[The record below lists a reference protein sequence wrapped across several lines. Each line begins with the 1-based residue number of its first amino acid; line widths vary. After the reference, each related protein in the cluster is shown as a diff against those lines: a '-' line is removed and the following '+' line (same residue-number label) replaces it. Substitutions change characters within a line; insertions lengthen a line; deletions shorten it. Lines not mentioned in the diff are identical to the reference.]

1 MRCLPAPAAAALL
14 TLASPA
20 GAKPFDWLVG
30 NWCTAE
36 SKGEQTC
43 ESWKAWSRGRMRGE
57 GRTFKAGK
65 MVEGEAT
72 SISLRGGKASYRAS
86 PGGAPAVTFV
96 ETRRG
101 RDSVAFENRGHDY
114 PQRIRYWREGR
125 ALLAEISLADGGRAM
140 RWRYTRRR

>member
-1 MRCLPAPAAAALL
+1 MRWLITGAAAALA

-20 GAKPFDWLVG
+20 GARPFDWMVG
-30 NWCTAE
+30 RWCTAE

-43 ESWKAWSRGRMRGE
+43 ESWTAWSQGRMRGE

-65 MVEGEAT
+65 MVEGEAMRIT
-72 SISLRGGKASYRAS
+72 LRGGKAVYRAS
-86 PGGAPAVTFV
+86 PGGAPPVTFV

-101 RDSVAFENRGHDY
+101 RDSVAFENRAHDY
-114 PQRIRYWREGR
+114 PQLIRYWREGG
-125 ALLAEISLADGGRAM
+125 ALLAEISLADGRRAM